1 MEIVPAAI
9 ENAKENAK
17 LNGLEN
23 TEFFVGKA
31 EEVLP
36 REYKKNG
43 VYADVIVV
51 DPPRKGCDE
60 TLLETMVEMN
70 PERIVYVSCDSAT
83 LARDLKYL
91 CERGYELRKVCPV
104 DQFGMTVHVETVV
117 LLSKGEVDSKKIRV
131 EFSLEDMDM
140 SEFQDGATY
149 PQIKEYVL
157 EHTGLKVS
165 NLYISQIKRKCGIG
179 VGKNYNLPKSEDS
192 RQPQCPPEKEKA
204 IREAFK
210 YFGMI

>member
-1 MEIVPAAI
+1 MK
-9 ENAKENAK
+9 NALVEAK
-17 LNGLEN
+17 AKKRSIL
-23 TEFFVGKA
+23 A
-31 EEVLP
+31 E
-36 REYKKNG
+36 
-43 VYADVIVV
+43 
-51 DPPRKGCDE
+51 
-60 TLLETMVEMN
+60 
-70 PERIVYVSCDSAT
+70 
-83 LARDLKYL
+83 
-91 CERGYELRKVCPV
+91 KVCGDNIYKALIFFDKMYEPMNEAERREFLT
-104 DQFGMTVHVETVV
+104 QFIEKVEIYEEEQANGQWLKSIEFKLPIISKDMKISLDNGSQIETVV

-165 NLYISQIKRKCGIG
+165 SLYISQIKRKCGLE